1 MAELIPFAV
10 PSGSDKTLL
19 VWNLSSGPTAEALH
33 RSLSTALSRFGLLH
47 SVRVLP
53 NAAVAGPGFYAVVK
67 FYSARDARRAQK
79 ACDGSPLVQSTP
91 VKVHLG
97 SRHKAAGHQTLPLNS
112 SRCQELANYYF
123 GFNGWS
129 KRIIKLQDLSDLE
142 GRDAGALATPR
153 GKPGLRFLCALE
165 VVLPSY
171 KCASPG
177 VAVAEES
184 VEELEQGLTALV
196 ARRKAV
202 QKLAVQKA
210 LSDAFQ
216 KLCIVALESGKI
228 AVEYRPREETGEA
241 RSEAE
246 LQGLIQVSCFACEQ
260 HSQGEEDFRDF
271 NVEEEE
277 LGLLEQDQ
285 PLT

>member
-10 PSGSDKTLL
+10 PTASDKTLL
-19 VWNLSSGPTAEALH
+19 VWDLNSGPTAEALH

-53 NAAVAGPGFYAVVK
+53 NAAVARPGFYAVVK

-79 ACDGSPLVQSTP
+79 AFDGRPLAQSAP

-97 SRHKAAGHQTLPLNS
+97 SRHKAVQHQTLPLNS

-129 KRIIKLQDLSDLE
+129 KRIIKLQEVSDLE
-142 GRDAGALATPR
+142 GGEVGALAAPL
-153 GKPGLRFLCALE
+153 GKRSLKFLCAVE

-171 KCASPG
+171 QCRSPG
-177 VAVAEES
+177 FAIVEEP
-184 VEELEQGLTALV
+184 VEELEE
-196 ARRKAV
+196 
-202 QKLAVQKA
+202 
-210 LSDAFQ
+210 
-216 KLCIVALESGKI
+216 ESGKI
-228 AVEYRPREETGEA
+228 AVEYRPREETGDA
-241 RSEAE
+241 WSEEE
-246 LQGLIQVSCFACEQ
+246 LQGLIQVGRFAWEQ
-260 HSQGEEDFRDF
+260 HSLGEEDFRDF
-271 NVEEEE
+271 NMEEEE
-277 LGLLEQDQ
+277 VGLLEQDQ

>member
-129 KRIIKLQDLSDLE
+129 KRIIKD
-142 GRDAGALATPR
+142 
-153 GKPGLRFLCALE
+153 
-165 VVLPSY
+165 
-171 KCASPG
+171 
-177 VAVAEES
+177 
-184 VEELEQGLTALV
+184 
-196 ARRKAV
+196 
-202 QKLAVQKA
+202 
-210 LSDAFQ
+210 
-216 KLCIVALESGKI
+216 
-228 AVEYRPREETGEA
+228 
-241 RSEAE
+241 
-246 LQGLIQVSCFACEQ
+246 
-260 HSQGEEDFRDF
+260 
-271 NVEEEE
+271 
-277 LGLLEQDQ
+277 
-285 PLT
+285 

>member
-33 RSLSTALSRFGLLH
+33 
-47 SVRVLP
+47 
-53 NAAVAGPGFYAVVK
+53 
-67 FYSARDARRAQK
+67 
-79 ACDGSPLVQSTP
+79 
-91 VKVHLG
+91 VHLG

-184 VEELEQGLTALV
+184 VEELEQGQLLCLRAAQPRGGRFQGFQRGGGRTRAPRAGPALDLGAKQPSPLLPLSPSPTWPQTQACIRPYWRWGRV
-196 ARRKAV
+196 GLVTVGKAFPCLASHKPIWLQSKYWFCK
-202 QKLAVQKA
+202 QKCHK
-210 LSDAFQ
+210 
-216 KLCIVALESGKI
+216 
-228 AVEYRPREETGEA
+228 
-241 RSEAE
+241 
-246 LQGLIQVSCFACEQ
+246 
-260 HSQGEEDFRDF
+260 
-271 NVEEEE
+271 
-277 LGLLEQDQ
+277 
-285 PLT
+285 

>member
-129 KRIIKLQDLSDLE
+129 KRIIK
-142 GRDAGALATPR
+142 
-153 GKPGLRFLCALE
+153 
-165 VVLPSY
+165 
-171 KCASPG
+171 
-177 VAVAEES
+177 
-184 VEELEQGLTALV
+184 
-196 ARRKAV
+196 
-202 QKLAVQKA
+202 
-210 LSDAFQ
+210 
-216 KLCIVALESGKI
+216 
-228 AVEYRPREETGEA
+228 
-241 RSEAE
+241 
-246 LQGLIQVSCFACEQ
+246 VSCFACEQ